1 MAALQRVCHPL
12 DGDES
17 HSVRGDVPAGGD
29 VAQGRGDARL
39 AWVMAATQR
48 CRVMTINLGEADTTC
63 VKRTQPHKVTNLPQG
78 HTTNKKHGRTK

>member
-39 AWVMAATQR
+39 AWVMSQR
-48 CRVMTINLGEADTTC
+48 EVMSPLARWWLLRSGVES
-63 VKRTQPHKVTNLPQG
+63 
-78 HTTNKKHGRTK
+78 